1 MKKSLDD
8 LAFSVRPKFKDSIP
22 RVLAPACNR
31 MTRSPVTSM
40 QACRK
45 VMDSSA
51 LVALPHQEWKN
62 SYCPSPSLLILTLFP
77 QMFFGILNGALI
89 DVLKWI
95 YRRKTQARK
104 LDLLMMAESPPQAGH
119 ITIRAFSDNY
129 AERKD
134 HTKIQNFERLSQI
147 YLQLEIFAV
156 KNLQKQV

>member
-1 MKKSLDD
+1 
-8 LAFSVRPKFKDSIP
+8 
-22 RVLAPACNR
+22 
-31 MTRSPVTSM
+31 
-40 QACRK
+40 
-45 VMDSSA
+45 MDSSA
-51 LVALPHQEWKN
+51 LVALPQL
-62 SYCPSPSLLILTLFP
+62 PSPSLLMLTLFP

-104 LDLLMMAESPPQAGH
+104 LDLLMMAENPPQAGH

-147 YLQLEIFAV
+147 YLQLKIFAV
-156 KNLQKQV
+156 KKLQKQF